1 MAPRSNWKGF
11 LKLSLVSTAIA
22 IYPATSSSERVRFNL
37 INRETGNRLKRQLID
52 SDTGDVV
59 ESEQQVRGYAL
70 DKETYVL
77 VEDAEL
83 DELALESTH
92 TIDVEKFVA
101 KTTVDDRYRDSPY
114 YIAPTNKVG
123 EEAFAVIRDAM
134 KRKKMVAIGRVV
146 IARRERIIM
155 IEPLGK
161 GLMGTTL
168 HYDYEVR
175 SEDAIFEDIPDVDLP
190 DQMLG
195 LAETIIDKMSGDFE
209 PSDFK
214 DRYEEAVVALIQS
227 KQAGEP
233 LRRRAAPQKPS
244 NVVNLM
250 EALRRSIE
258 TSKPAKPA
266 KAAPR
271 EQKKRRRKA

>member
-37 INRETGNRLKRQLID
+37 INRDTGHRLKRQLVDAETGEVVD
-52 SDTGDVV
+52 S
-59 ESEQQVRGYAL
+59 EKQVRGYAL

-77 VEDAEL
+77 VEDDEL
-83 DELALESTH
+83 DQLALESTH
-92 TIDVEKFVA
+92 TIDVEKFVPKA
-101 KTTVDDRYRDSPY
+101 TIDDRYRDAPY

-134 KRKKMVAIGRVV
+134 KRKKMVAIARVV

-175 SEDAIFEDIPDVDLP
+175 SEDAIFDEIPDMELP

-195 LAETIIDKMSGDFE
+195 LAEAIIERMSGDFE
-209 PSDFK
+209 PKQFK
-214 DRYEEAVVALIQS
+214 DRYEDAVVALIQS

-233 LRRRAAPQKPS
+233 VKRRAAAQKPS

-250 EALRRSIE
+250 DALRRSIE

-266 KAAPR
+266 KPAPR
-271 EQKKRRRKA
+271 EQRKRRRKA